1 MEVFSSIRHFSLV
14 TGHFPMNPSEPQFWM
29 MIASIVIAVC
39 FIVMAIALI
48 AVAMTVRKVIATV
61 QRVEERVDPLITQVN
76 AISVQGK
83 EMSVQFTEVA
93 GNLAVATKHLAE
105 STELIKQEV
114 AELRSIVTHTA
125 IVARDKVEL
134 VSDTIDRT
142 HMQVTD
148 TTRFVQ
154 HKIVEPAREIAA
166 IMAGVRKGLEVLFAP
181 APKQLDRVYM
191 DEDMF
196 IG

>member
-1 MEVFSSIRHFSLV
+1 
-14 TGHFPMNPSEPQFWM
+14 MNASDPQFWM

-48 AVAMTVRKVIATV
+48 AVALTVRRVTATV
-61 QRVEERVDPLITQVN
+61 HRIEERVDPLITQVN
-76 AISVQGK
+76 AISIQGK

-93 GNLAVATKHLAE
+93 GNLAVATRNLAE
-105 STELIKQEV
+105 STELIKEEV
-114 AELRSIVTHTA
+114 AELRSLVSSTA
-125 IVARDKVEL
+125 LVARDKVEM
-134 VSDTIDRT
+134 VSNTIDRT

-148 TTRFVQ
+148 TTEFVQ
-154 HKIVEPAREIAA
+154 RKIVEPAREIAA

-191 DEDMF
+191 EEDMF

>member
-1 MEVFSSIRHFSLV
+1 
-14 TGHFPMNPSEPQFWM
+14 MNASDPQFWM

-48 AVAMTVRKVIATV
+48 AVAMTVRRVTATV

-93 GNLAVATKHLAE
+93 TNLAIATKHLAE

-114 AELRSIVTHTA
+114 AELRSLVSSTA
-125 IVARDKVEL
+125 LVARDKVEM

-142 HMQVTD
+142 HGQVVD
-148 TTRFVQ
+148 TTEFVQ
-154 HKIVEPAREIAA
+154 RKIVEPAREIAA

-181 APKQLDRVYM
+181 SPKQLDRAYM